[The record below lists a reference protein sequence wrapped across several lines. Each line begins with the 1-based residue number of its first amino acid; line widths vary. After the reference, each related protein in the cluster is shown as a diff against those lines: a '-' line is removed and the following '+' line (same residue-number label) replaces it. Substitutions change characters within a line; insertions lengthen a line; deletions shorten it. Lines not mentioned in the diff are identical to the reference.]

1 MCKASTYMQSILNCE
16 EEKKMNGTTIL
27 NLLNLNGDLCA
38 NGNLSS
44 SYSFK

>member
-1 MCKASTYMQSILNCE
+1 MQNILNCE

-38 NGNLSS
+38 NANGNLSS